1 MLKTP
6 EKIHGRRNFE
16 SILLVEDEASTRR
29 MTAVVLK
36 RLGYRVQEAS
46 SAEEALRLAEVPG
59 EKIDLLMTDIVMQG
73 LSGCELADLL
83 QSRDPGLKVLFMSGQ
98 SFTHHR
104 IVHPGRAFLQ
114 KPFTLDA
121 VSRMLVEVLDR
132 RI

>member
-1 MLKTP
+1 MN
-6 EKIHGRRNFE
+6 GRSSLPILVRAGCSL

-104 IVHPGRAFLQ
+104 IVHPGPGVLA
-114 KPFTLDA
+114 KA
-121 VSRMLVEVLDR
+121 VHA
-132 RI
+132 

>member
-1 MLKTP
+1 L
-6 EKIHGRRNFE
+6 RR
-16 SILLVEDEASTRR
+16 
-29 MTAVVLK
+29 
-36 RLGYRVQEAS
+36 
-46 SAEEALRLAEVPG
+46 AEVPG